1 MFGTY
6 RLALAMAVATQHLLS
21 IPAVGDHGLH
31 GFFLL
36 SGFLITR
43 VLCTTYGPASGGIV
57 AFAAN
62 RALRL
67 YPVYWAVLGLS
78 VLIIVTFGEDAARA
92 YRRFLYLPPTAIS
105 AAQNVL
111 LFFPSW
117 YPGSIE
123 PRLSPPTWSLTVE
136 IFYYGLMA
144 VGSSLSRRASIAWL
158 AASIFFLVTASQTA
172 TYPHFYYEHLLAQSL
187 PFALGAALYHYRD
200 LAAAAIERFPRALR
214 PSYLAMAVL
223 VHSLLISAAIIK
235 GATEVQTYAL
245 FTNLLLQVSLIAALE
260 KFHMPARQAAVDRWF
275 GDLAYPVFLL
285 HWQVGFA
292 MAMVMFGQPVR
303 GASPQGVLVFLPTMA
318 VTCVLAA
325 ILVKT
330 VDHPVQR
337 LRRRLRPALPEAAP
351 AGDGAATRTA

>member
-1 MFGTY
+1 MTRRIHYGWVV
-6 RLALAMAVATQHLLS
+6 VATTF
-21 IPAVGDHGLH
+21 AV
-31 GFFLL
+31 
-36 SGFLITR
+36 
-43 VLCTTYGPASGGIV
+43 
-57 AFAAN
+57 
-62 RALRL
+62 
-67 YPVYWAVLGLS
+67 
-78 VLIIVTFGEDAARA
+78 
-92 YRRFLYLPPTAIS
+92 
-105 AAQNVL
+105 
-111 LFFPSW
+111 
-117 YPGSIE
+117 
-123 PRLSPPTWSLTVE
+123 
-136 IFYYGLMA
+136 
-144 VGSSLSRRASIAWL
+144 
-158 AASIFFLVTASQTA
+158 
-172 TYPHFYYEHLLAQSL
+172 
-187 PFALGAALYHYRD
+187 
-200 LAAAAIERFPRALR
+200 
-214 PSYLAMAVL
+214 
-223 VHSLLISAAIIK
+223 LLISAAIIK

-292 MAMVMFGQPVR
+292 MAMLMFGQPVR